1 MRAESAGFMQ
11 EDAACGML
19 DRMNDKL
26 ARKLPGFR
34 QAARNMARQL
44 DQWKWRWF
52 AFRLRRQAHRNVDFD
67 QAHGIETAMEV
78 PLEAAGV
85 ASAEAARGNGIYR
98 PLTEQLFR
106 AAMASIN
113 IEAERF
119 TFVDIGSGKG
129 KVLFMAADLPFR
141 RVLGIEY
148 ARALHEV
155 AVRNIASYRSAARQ
169 CSVIESVHAD
179 ALQYA
184 FPDGPLVLF
193 IFNALP
199 REVMRELL
207 LRLDNGIA
215 ADAQRPLFL
224 IYTNLRT
231 VAEVRGVFSGLT
243 HFKIVRQLRNYIV
256 IGNAAARARP
266 A

>member
-1 MRAESAGFMQ
+1 MQ

-19 DRMNDKL
+19 GRMHEKL
-26 ARKLPGFR
+26 AGKFTEFR
-34 QAARNMARQL
+34 QAERKIAWLL

-52 AFRLRRQAHRNVDFD
+52 AFRHRRQTHLNVDFD
-67 QAHGIETAMEV
+67 HTHGIETAMEV
-78 PLEAAGV
+78 PLA
-85 ASAEAARGNGIYR
+85 
-98 PLTEQLFR
+98 
-106 AAMASIN
+106 
-113 IEAERF
+113 
-119 TFVDIGSGKG
+119 
-129 KVLFMAADLPFR
+129 
-141 RVLGIEY
+141 
-148 ARALHEV
+148 V
-155 AVRNIASYRSAARQ
+155 AVRNIASYHSAGRQ

-179 ALQYA
+179 ALQYE

-231 VAEVRGVFSGLT
+231 VGEVRGIFSGLA
-243 HFKIVRQLRNYIV
+243 HFRIVRQLRNYIV

>member
-1 MRAESAGFMQ
+1 MQ

-19 DRMNDKL
+19 GRMHEKL
-26 ARKLPGFR
+26 AGKFTEFR
-34 QAARNMARQL
+34 QAERKIAWLL

-52 AFRLRRQAHRNVDFD
+52 AFRHL
-67 QAHGIETAMEV
+67 ETAMEV
-78 PLEAAGV
+78 PLA
-85 ASAEAARGNGIYR
+85 
-98 PLTEQLFR
+98 
-106 AAMASIN
+106 
-113 IEAERF
+113 
-119 TFVDIGSGKG
+119 
-129 KVLFMAADLPFR
+129 
-141 RVLGIEY
+141 
-148 ARALHEV
+148 V
-155 AVRNIASYRSAARQ
+155 AVRNIASYHSAGRQ

-179 ALQYA
+179 ALQYE

-231 VAEVRGVFSGLT
+231 VGEVRGIFSGLA
-243 HFKIVRQLRNYIV
+243 HFRIVRQLRNYIV

>member
-1 MRAESAGFMQ
+1 
-11 EDAACGML
+11 
-19 DRMNDKL
+19 MNDKL
-26 ARKLPGFR
+26 ARKLTEFR
-34 QAARNMARQL
+34 QTDRKIAWLL

-52 AFRLRRQAHRNVDFD
+52 AYRHRRQAHLNVDFD
-67 QAHGIETAMEV
+67 HAHGIETAMEV
-78 PLEAAGV
+78 PLQVAGV
-85 ASAEAARGNGIYR
+85 PSDDVARGNGIYR

-155 AVRNIASYRSAARQ
+155 AVRNIASYHSAGRQ

-179 ALQYA
+179 ALQYE

-215 ADAQRPLFL
+215 AEAQRPLLL
-224 IYTNLRT
+224 IYTNLRA
-231 VAEVRGVFSGLT
+231 VAEVRGVFSGLA
-243 HFKIVRQLRNYIV
+243 HFRIVRQQRNYIV